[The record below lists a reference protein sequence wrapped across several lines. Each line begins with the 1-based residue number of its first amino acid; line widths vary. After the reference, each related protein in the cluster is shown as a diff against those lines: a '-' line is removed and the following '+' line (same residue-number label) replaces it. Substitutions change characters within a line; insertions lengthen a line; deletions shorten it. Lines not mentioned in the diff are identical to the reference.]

1 MLRKMLSLRIGSKLI
16 AAFLLIG
23 IAPFAVIGLVA
34 LDRSSEALHKQA
46 FGQLESVRG
55 IKKVQ
60 ISKFF
65 DERRGDLG
73 VLTDMVGAFRREAF
87 NKLIAVRE
95 IKKTAIERYFQTIN
109 DQVLTLSEDRM
120 VIEAMR
126 NFRDYEAS
134 FQTENGIDEAELKR
148 MRQELRGYY
157 ANQFGVEY
165 ANQNGGT
172 KPDVDSMMAALSDNA
187 VALQYQYIQA
197 NANPL
202 GEKHVLD
209 RGADASQY
217 SAYHGKVHPVIRT
230 YLEKFGYYDIF
241 MIDAKTG
248 RIVYSVFKELDFNTS
263 LLTGPWSKTN
273 FADAFRQAAA
283 LTQANDVVLVDFAQY
298 MPSYDSPAS
307 FIASPI
313 MDGGEMLGVLI
324 FQMPLERISE
334 VMSERAGLGETGETY
349 LVGPDQ
355 LMRSNSY
362 LDPKHHT
369 VVASFKDPEKGKV
382 ETKGSVAALKGKS
395 GAEIII
401 DYNGNPV
408 LSAYTPIKIGGLTW
422 GLLAEIDVAEAFVPR
437 VAGRKSD
444 FYADYI
450 KKYGYYDLF
459 LMNPDGY
466 VFYTVTHEADYQT
479 NMLDGKYASS
489 GLGKVTQTAL
499 AEKKFGFADFAPYAP
514 SNGDPAA
521 FIAEPVVNKG
531 EVELV
536 VALQLSLEAINHVM
550 QQREG
555 MGETGETYLV
565 GPDNLMRSD
574 SYLDPKNHSVKASFA
589 DPGKGS
595 VESDAAQAALSGKT
609 GADIVIDYNGN
620 PVLSA

>member
-1 MLRKMLSLRIGSKLI
+1 
-16 AAFLLIG
+16 
-23 IAPFAVIGLVA
+23 
-34 LDRSSEALHKQA
+34 
-46 FGQLESVRG
+46 
-55 IKKVQ
+55 Q

-263 LLTGPWSKTN
+263 L
-273 FADAFRQAAA
+273 
-283 LTQANDVVLVDFAQY
+283 
-298 MPSYDSPAS
+298 
-307 FIASPI
+307 
-313 MDGGEMLGVLI
+313 
-324 FQMPLERISE
+324 
-334 VMSERAGLGETGETY
+334 
-349 LVGPDQ
+349 
-355 LMRSNSY
+355 
-362 LDPKHHT
+362 
-369 VVASFKDPEKGKV
+369 
-382 ETKGSVAALKGKS
+382 
-395 GAEIII
+395 
-401 DYNGNPV
+401 
-408 LSAYTPIKIGGLTW
+408 
-422 GLLAEIDVAEAFVPR
+422 
-437 VAGRKSD
+437 
-444 FYADYI
+444 
-450 KKYGYYDLF
+450 
-459 LMNPDGY
+459 
-466 VFYTVTHEADYQT
+466 
-479 NMLDGKYASS
+479 
-489 GLGKVTQTAL
+489 
-499 AEKKFGFADFAPYAP
+499 
-514 SNGDPAA
+514 
-521 FIAEPVVNKG
+521 
-531 EVELV
+531 
-536 VALQLSLEAINHVM
+536 
-550 QQREG
+550 
-555 MGETGETYLV
+555 
-565 GPDNLMRSD
+565 
-574 SYLDPKNHSVKASFA
+574 
-589 DPGKGS
+589 
-595 VESDAAQAALSGKT
+595 
-609 GADIVIDYNGN
+609 
-620 PVLSA
+620 